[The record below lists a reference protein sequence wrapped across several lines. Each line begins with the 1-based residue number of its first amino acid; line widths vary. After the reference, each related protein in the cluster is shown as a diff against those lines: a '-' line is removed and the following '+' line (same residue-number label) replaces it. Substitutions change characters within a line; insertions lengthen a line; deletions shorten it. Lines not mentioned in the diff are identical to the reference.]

1 MTWWRRLDPRLHVAA
16 ALGWSLIGV
25 VLLAALAAGQLV
37 AGQAERLAQRD
48 AERLLDQ
55 FATQIHRG
63 LSTALASRESIL
75 QASAAQILAS
85 GDRDKE
91 ALRRHLDALRAQ
103 FPEFTWL
110 GLIDAQGQLRA
121 SSGVAPEGPAV
132 LGPPLRVI
140 DLAVPLVGP
149 DGRAAGVLGAQLAWA
164 WIQRLQAAEL
174 VSPGPQ
180 RRLEL
185 VLAAADG
192 SVLSGPRAWLGHTLP
207 EGDALSGGGVFLV
220 GRHDAG
226 DAAAA
231 GPRWTVVIRQ
241 RAAQALAPAQSTRH
255 LVFVT
260 VFMAGLLSA
269 LLAVLATRR
278 SLRRLAALSE
288 QAQAVGRGDRSDLAV
303 PAGRDEISRIG
314 ASLAEVVAHLQREK
328 QALLK
333 LNAELDARVAE
344 RTARI
349 ERLADDARHAA
360 VTRERLRLARDLHDT
375 LAHSLMALLT
385 QIRLVRKL
393 RSRLPEQ
400 ELEAELA
407 RAEEVAASGLAEAR
421 AAITQMRHNGVR
433 ETGLGAAL
441 KDLLDRFHER
451 SGITTTLHAEPAAA
465 AMADERAETLFRI
478 VEEALNNVERHAQA
492 QRVSVTLGQSDRVD
506 ADATMAPGRARL
518 EIADDGLGFDPDA
531 PMPGH
536 YGLAGIREQAALID
550 ARMALDSR
558 PGEGTRLMLTF
569 EA

>member
-1 MTWWRRLDPRLHVAA
+1 MTWWRRFDPRLHVAA

-37 AGQAERLAQRD
+37 AGQAQRLAQRD

-91 ALRRHLDALRAQ
+91 ALRRHLDALQAQ
-103 FPEFTWL
+103 FLEFTWL

-121 SSGVAPEGPAV
+121 SSGVALEGPAV

-149 DGRAAGVLGAQLAWA
+149 DRRPAGVLGAQLAWA

-174 VSPGPQ
+174 VSPDPQ

-207 EGDALSGGGVFLV
+207 EGDALSGGGAFLV

-226 DAAAA
+226 DVAAD

-288 QAQAVGRGDRSDLAV
+288 QAQAVGRGERSGLTV

-314 ASLAEVVAHLQREK
+314 ATLAEVVAHLQREK
-328 QALLK
+328 QALLQ

-465 AMADERAETLFRI
+465 GMADERAETLFRI

-492 QRVSVTLGQSDRVD
+492 QRVSVTLGPADRAD
-506 ADATMAPGRARL
+506 ADATMAPGRVRL

-531 PMPGH
+531 PMPRH